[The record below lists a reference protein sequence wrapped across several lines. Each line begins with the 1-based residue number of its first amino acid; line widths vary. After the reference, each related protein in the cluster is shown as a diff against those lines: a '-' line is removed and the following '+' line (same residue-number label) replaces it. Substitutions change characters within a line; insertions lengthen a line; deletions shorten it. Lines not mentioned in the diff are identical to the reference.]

1 MARKKLLKGKFKL
14 GWPVINLDL
23 GNSRQRLK
31 FFTILA
37 GLALLSILLIIGGFE
52 GYHYTE
58 SAEFCGTVCH
68 VMDPQFV
75 RFETSEHA
83 NVECAKCHIGPGASF
98 FVKSKIDGIRQVYA
112 VLTDTYHRPIKSP
125 VHNLRPAR
133 ETCETCHSPTSFK
146 DNIVKTIRH
155 YEDDRENT
163 PVQSTLI
170 LKMGGWQE
178 STGRSEGI
186 HWHVNSEVYYIA
198 ADEQRQVIIWVG
210 VKKTDGTIKEYYA
223 RDMLDMAQTSFV
235 EKAQAE
241 GQMRLMDCIDCHN
254 RTAHNILPPDRGIDH
269 AIEVGLISTDIPYI
283 RAKAVEVLSALYSNE
298 VEAHAAI
305 DGLAEY
311 YQTTWLKSA
320 SSATSKVEK
329 EKQLKIALDEI
340 KRIYLSSNFP
350 DMELDWTTNPNN
362 AGHQPT
368 PGCFRCHDDKHVSV
382 DESGNEVET
391 ISVKCNLCHT
401 VPIVGKGD
409 EMLIEAPVIVGPVP
423 ESHSDYRFTIEHRSV
438 DDAEKQGCF
447 QCHGQAFCNNGAC
460 HNLSHPEDM
469 LFTHADET
477 SQRGEQVC
485 YNCHQ
490 DVLCS
495 RCHPGGIIQNP

>member
-1 MARKKLLKGKFKL
+1 MSKEKSKRKFRLR
-14 GWPVINLDL
+14 WPVINIDMA
-23 GNSRQRLK
+23 NPRQRVK
-31 FFTILA
+31 VFAIAAGILV
-37 GLALLSILLIIGGFE
+37 LSIAAIIGGFE

-75 RFETSEHA
+75 RFEVSEHA

-98 FVKSKIDGIRQVYA
+98 FVKSKIDGMRQVYA

-133 ETCETCHSPTSFK
+133 ETCETCHTPTSFQ
-146 DNIVKTIRH
+146 DNLVKTIRH
-155 YEDDRENT
+155 YENDLENT

-170 LKMGGWQE
+170 LKMGGWE
-178 STGRSEGI
+178 ETTGISQGI
-186 HWHVNSEVYYIA
+186 HWHVNSDVYYIA

-210 VKKTDGTIKEYYA
+210 VEQPDGSMKEFFA

-235 EKAQAE
+235 EKAREE
-241 GQMRLMDCIDCHN
+241 GRIRKMDCIDCHN
-254 RTAHNILPPDRGIDH
+254 RTAHNILPPAAGVDR
-269 AIEVGLISTDIPYI
+269 ALELGLISTEIPFI
-283 RAKAVEVLSALYSNE
+283 RAKAVEVLSASYSDKE
-298 VEAHAAI
+298 EAFAAV
-305 DGLAEY
+305 DALAEY
-311 YQTTWLKSA
+311 YQDAWLNKSY
-320 SSATSKVEK
+320 SKVGE
-329 EKQLKIALDEI
+329 EEVQAALEEI
-340 KRIYLSSNFP
+340 KRIYSTTNFP
-350 DMELDWTTNPNN
+350 EMGLDWKTNPNN
-362 AGHQPT
+362 ERHNPS
-368 PGCFRCHDDKHVSV
+368 PGCFRCHDDKHVNI
-382 DESGNEVET
+382 DPAGNEVET

-401 VPIVGKGD
+401 VPIVGRGD

-438 DDAEKQGCF
+438 SGAEQEACF

-469 LFTHADET
+469 LFTHAEET
-477 SQRGEQVC
+477 NQRGEQVC

-495 RCHPGGIIQNP
+495 RCHPGGVIKNP